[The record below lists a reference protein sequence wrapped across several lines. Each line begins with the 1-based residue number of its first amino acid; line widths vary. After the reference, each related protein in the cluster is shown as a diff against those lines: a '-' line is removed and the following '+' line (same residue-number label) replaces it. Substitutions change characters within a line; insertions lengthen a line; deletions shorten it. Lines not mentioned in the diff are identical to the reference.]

1 MDRTLQRIS
10 ENGKPSSY
18 SLPRVR
24 ELLQKEIDSHDYCD
38 AIRQFLDGSRDID
51 TVTLGFGE
59 TGIVGESILQE
70 LDNENLQVNLIDP
83 VAPLTKY
90 ASTKEGIT
98 GIVQDVEDTEV
109 YPAADV
115 YIIPHYGLGR
125 YDGDLYELFS
135 TLREAI
141 SENGILLVSV
151 FPESVDLDGY
161 TSTLS
166 ISDNRVDISRQTVY
180 SREIQDD
187 KSYRFYSHAYRVDH
201 TNSDKVYTFGEAEKV
216 RLHDV
221 SHIQDVAT
229 SVGFSRMNVRSDN
242 TSDVENQRVLLVLD

>member
-24 ELLQKEIDSHDYCD
+24 ELLQKEIDSHNYCD
-38 AIRQFLDGSRDID
+38 AIRQFLDGSVDVD
-51 TVTLGFGE
+51 TVAIGLGE
-59 TGIVGESILQE
+59 TGIVGESILSE
-70 LDNENLQVNLIDP
+70 FGNDDLQVNLIEP
-83 VAPLTKY
+83 VSTLTRY
-90 ASTKEGIT
+90 GSMKEGIT
-98 GIVQDVEDTEV
+98 GIVQNMEDTEV

-135 TLREAI
+135 TLREVV
-141 SENGILLVSV
+141 SENGVVLISV

-161 TSTLS
+161 TSNLS
-166 ISDNRVDISRQTVY
+166 ISNDQVDISRQTVY
-180 SREIQDD
+180 SREVQGDR
-187 KSYRFYSHAYRVDH
+187 SYRFYSHAYRVDH
-201 TNSDKVYTFGEAEKV
+201 AKSDKVYTFGESEKV

-221 SHIQDVAT
+221 SYIQEVAT

-242 TSDVENQRVLLVLD
+242 MSDVENQRVLLVLD